1 MLHNIDDNAAPTATL
16 TSTSAT
22 LTAATAT
29 TMAPTETT
37 GNGTEPTISTHLAN
51 ATATIEPTT
60 AATTAPSAT
69 EEETNTAAA
78 NVVVAASVAPTVEG
92 QATAAAATTMTVTA
106 NNTNTNTNAATQPQ
120 SLSTSTSALSAVAE
134 EQQLPELAKTA
145 IALYASS
152 ADDVQMRT
160 QQQQKIKIYHGA
172 KQSAVWR
179 TDSLASNPSPNLS
192 QPNSVTSCSE
202 TKTVVPISSSRSSG
216 GYSTAP
222 SLLQRKFSDS
232 SFAATATA
240 MPRRVSFPESDKE
253 LVTGYLEPANPWE
266 QAYQVSSIAEI
277 FELYEQSC
285 AKHHTKPMKNILDHL
300 KSLDLSL
307 TRQPVLSLKG
317 INLSPNDCE
326 PLEEI
331 FKRIQY
337 KVIDLS
343 ECLLDESCLSALCQM
358 IEYYEAANELD
369 ISYNRDPM
377 TVRGWNLCTYMVGRS
392 QELQLLNA
400 EGNQISKVGAEN
412 LGHSLTTSNLHTLK
426 LEHCGLK
433 GPPLTSFCYQLY
445 HNKIL
450 KELWLGYNDLD
461 CTDAEHIAGML
472 RFNYIIELIDISNNN
487 IRDDGV
493 KYLVQAL
500 IMQATDLER
509 RSALPLQR
517 ARAIED
523 DEPIS
528 PVEIVAP
535 VSEQSVET
543 SSAKQEETEAVQ
555 QVKEV
560 EQQQQTTA
568 AISTA
573 AAEEPSVCD
582 PPVAVLVEL
591 ENDVEDDNTEDTVRT
606 LRSGNQSATGQSM
619 LDKLLSM
626 NSDSS
631 SEEAPSNIST
641 DTLAACCSEDI
652 SELSNDN
659 YDASSKSLATSATA
673 ATTSIDESLATPATL
688 EAAALDS
695 SLEQLSPAQQQQLQQ
710 QQQSSQNERNLCDIT
725 PSTEAKTVEP
735 NETCVQNNNNA
746 NSPHNNTN
754 NNNTNNNSNSNSN
767 LPNNNNNQTSAAAG
781 AAAAVVLAV
790 VPVPVAVDVSSS
802 GSGVGAGA
810 GTIYE
815 VTAEESDCINGGAAS
830 GSRPLDMNK
839 NAAKANGDDFED
851 THSTDSAFESASEG
865 DISRHLPDEFS
876 RLSVSLESTRL
887 DDMAKEMAIET
898 ATIASESTEC
908 LLVAA
913 EEAVASTPMSVET
926 ATTTLTTTPKV
937 TIAAECLT
945 GVKEKE
951 ASASPCPS
959 PTPTPPPPST
969 SPGGVSS
976 GLRRTE
982 SSCAYL
988 NQSTRNRSQS
998 SDSLCSE
1005 NSLDGSTSAADP
1017 QLAEKLTKNDTL
1029 SRRQLTDATAESTI
1043 RAPSGLK
1050 ALALWSNNLTKNCGP
1065 SIAELLSRSSS
1076 LELLNIGKNCL
1087 SNDFVATIKESLTKN
1102 TTLTTLGL
1110 QSAHLSAKGIETL
1123 ASILT
1128 FGGNSKLQRIDI
1140 RDNKLEVESLNII
1153 AEVLKSNKTITQ
1165 IDINDEPKR
1174 LTLPI
1179 VPIVNVI
1186 PPTPLPQ
1193 ESIGSDAHLDYTR
1206 VLGTVRSM
1214 CSRNEKMQ
1222 AEELELAEM
1231 AANVGGNGSSNNSN
1245 NNQSNN
1251 SNKIGSNNSAISNR
1265 CRSGYYLGSRK
1276 ISLTC
1281 HSRPLVD
1288 AATGTVIASP
1298 AAVTA
1303 AVTTAMPT
1311 PAAKL
1316 EVKRRANSTS
1326 SRLRSPGPSPPTISP
1341 SSSPNRSR
1349 FHVSRVAEL
1358 SSPATSPL
1366 AQLPPQH
1373 PPQPQPQPPPTTTP
1387 RSASSCMSIPAV
1399 GSQSSLNAIAALPL
1413 PTSSSLPSMASVT
1426 SSTQTIKR
1434 LSVSPRSRFHVSRI
1448 YEDPQT
1454 PPIHL
1459 PPTPMLKS
1467 ARKAAAAQLAE
1478 ITSTL
1483 ATATATPV
1491 TVTATTTA
1499 ALPISSVIIVEP
1511 EPAST
1516 NIQEKEDQ
1524 QQQQQPQETEQKLSP
1539 QCSVNSPS
1547 TSSSSCS
1554 SSPISSSTTNSSS
1567 SCCSNSSDV
1576 TDSSE
1581 AAAAAVTVPPGKSC
1595 PIAVF
1600 GDNDIT
1606 LTKDS
1611 AESFALSAA
1620 ASSQDVTTTTTTAAA
1635 PAPPAQRARKSSW
1648 IANPTTVDKLLTL
1661 FNPSSMFQRSSS
1673 PESKA
1678 VPVSTATGTGAPL
1691 TNNAQNTTT
1700 TTTVLGASG
1709 DVNVTLLPTR
1719 KTTPPARSNSYAI
1732 GSGGASG
1739 AAAASGATAGENAAG
1754 GSSFLDTASRQL
1766 RDFGKQ
1772 VFRQNLSFNNS
1783 GDGMM
1788 ALMTGSSQLEANN
1801 ASGTT
1806 VMSPVAESATPPEC
1820 NAMHMPLSLKR
1831 ELKENISPEHTINEE
1846 TLHTLQKLS
1855 RAAEDVT
1862 LKAEAA
1868 AELGDIEIVMHSEVS
1883 DCLPEAEPV
1892 QQEDVG
1898 QV

>member
-1 MLHNIDDNAAPTATL
+1 MLHNNIDDNVAPTATL

-22 LTAATAT
+22 ATTTAT
-29 TMAPTETT
+29 ITMAPTETT

-51 ATATIEPTT
+51 ATATIEPTAT
-60 AATTAPSAT
+60 TTAPSAT
-69 EEETNTAAA
+69 EEERNAAA
-78 NVVVAASVAPTVEG
+78 AAAVVDDVVVAASVSPTVEG
-92 QATAAAATTMTVTA
+92 QAATTMTVTA
-106 NNTNTNTNAATQPQ
+106 NTTNTNTNTNTNAATQPQ
-120 SLSTSTSALSAVAE
+120 LQSTSTETPALSAVAE
-134 EQQLPELAKTA
+134 ELPELAKTA
-145 IALYASS
+145 AIALYAMCP
-152 ADDVQMRT
+152 DDVQMRT
-160 QQQQKIKIYHGA
+160 QQQHKIKIYHGA

-179 TDSLASNPSPNLS
+179 TDSLASNPSPSASLCQ
-192 QPNSVTSCSE
+192 QPNSVTSCTE
-202 TKTVVPISSSRSSG
+202 PTKTVPTRTG
-216 GYSTAP
+216 GYPTAP

-266 QAYQVSSIAEI
+266 QVCQVSSIAEI
-277 FELYEQSC
+277 SQLYVQSC
-285 AKHHTKPMKNILDHL
+285 YKHCTKPKKNIQDHL

-307 TRQPVLSLKG
+307 TRQPLLSLKG
-317 INLSPNDCE
+317 IELTPNDCE

-343 ECLLDESCLSALCQM
+343 ECVLNESCLSALCQM

-412 LGHSLTTSNLHTLK
+412 LGHALSTSNLHTLK

-433 GPPLTSFCYQLY
+433 GPPLTSFYLTSIDFSYLGYQLY

-472 RFNYIIELIDISNNN
+472 RFNYNIELIDISNNN

-500 IMQATDLER
+500 IMQASDLER

-528 PVEIVAP
+528 PVETIAP
-535 VSEQSVET
+535 VSEQTDEA
-543 SSAKQEETEAVQ
+543 SSAKQAETETF
-555 QVKEV
+555 KEV
-560 EQQQQTTA
+560 EQQPAPTPVISAAAA
-568 AISTA
+568 AIAT
-573 AAEEPSVCD
+573 EEPSASE
-582 PPVAVLVEL
+582 PPVAVLVDL
-591 ENDVEDDNTEDTVRT
+591 ENDADDDNTEDTVRT

-652 SELSNDN
+652 SELSNDL
-659 YDASSKSLATSATA
+659 YDASSKSLVTSTAAATA
-673 ATTSIDESLATPATL
+673 SIDESLATPASS
-688 EAAALDS
+688 EATALDS
-695 SLEQLSPAQQQQLQQ
+695 SLEQLAPAQQQ

-735 NETCVQNNNNA
+735 NETCVQNNN
-746 NSPHNNTN
+746 SSHN
-754 NNNTNNNSNSNSN
+754 NNNSNSNSN
-767 LPNNNNNQTSAAAG
+767 SNCNSNNNNNNQAAATAATAAEIAVVAAV
-781 AAAAVVLAV
+781 AAA
-790 VPVPVAVDVSSS
+790 VPVAVDVSSS
-802 GSGVGAGA
+802 GSGA
-810 GTIYE
+810 GTIFE
-815 VTAEESDCINGGAAS
+815 VTAEESDCINGGSTAS

-887 DDMAKEMAIET
+887 DDLAKEMAIET

-913 EEAVASTPMSVET
+913 EEAAVET
-926 ATTTLTTTPKV
+926 ATATTMTTIAMTPKV

-945 GVKEKE
+945 GVKDKE

-1017 QLAEKLTKNDTL
+1017 HLAEKLTKNDTL
-1029 SRRQLTDATAESTI
+1029 SRARQPNDPAVEPLV

-1050 ALALWSNNLTKNCGP
+1050 ALALWSNNLTKNCAP

-1087 SNDFVATIKESLTKN
+1087 SNDFVATIKDSLTKN

-1222 AEELELAEM
+1222 AEELELAEK
-1231 AANVGGNGSSNNSN
+1231 AANVGGGSSSSSSSNNGG
-1245 NNQSNN
+1245 NNQSN
-1251 SNKIGSNNSAISNR
+1251 SNNIGSNNSGISQR
-1265 CRSGYYLGSRK
+1265 CRGGYYLGSRK

-1288 AATGTVIASP
+1288 AATGTVM
-1298 AAVTA
+1298 AATA
-1303 AVTTAMPT
+1303 ATPAVTTAMPT

-1316 EVKRRANSTS
+1316 EVKRRASSSS
-1326 SRLRSPGPSPPTISP
+1326 SRLRSPGPSPPTVSP

-1366 AQLPPQH
+1366 AQMPPH
-1373 PPQPQPQPPPTTTP
+1373 PPHPPPTTP

-1399 GSQSSLNAIAALPL
+1399 GSQSSLNAIAAALPL

-1434 LSVSPRSRFHVSRI
+1434 LSVSPRSRFHVCRI

-1467 ARKAAAAQLAE
+1467 ARKAAAQLAE
-1478 ITSTL
+1478 MTS
-1483 ATATATPV
+1483 ATPV
-1491 TVTATTTA
+1491 TVTATTTD

-1511 EPAST
+1511 VAAEAAQPAST
-1516 NIQEKEDQ
+1516 THEEEEQ
-1524 QQQQQPQETEQKLSP
+1524 QKLSP

-1554 SSPISSSTTNSSS
+1554 SSPISSSATNSSS
-1567 SCCSNSSDV
+1567 SSDV
-1576 TDSSE
+1576 TTDSSDT
-1581 AAAAAVTVPPGKSC
+1581 AAAAAAATVPAKSC

-1611 AESFALSAA
+1611 AAGVALSAA
-1620 ASSQDVTTTTTTAAA
+1620 ASSQDVTSTTTTTATATAAAA
-1635 PAPPAQRARKSSW
+1635 PAQPRARKSSW

-1673 PESKA
+1673 PETKTNAA
-1678 VPVSTATGTGAPL
+1678 VPASTVAAAPL
-1691 TNNAQNTTT
+1691 TSNAQNTTT

-1732 GSGGASG
+1732 GSGSTGG
-1739 AAAASGATAGENAAG
+1739 AAAATGGSGAAEAAAG
-1754 GSSFLDTASRQL
+1754 GSSFLDNASRQL

-1772 VFRQNLSFNNS
+1772 VFRQNLSFNS

-1788 ALMTGSSQLEANN
+1788 SMMSSGSSQLEANN

-1883 DCLPEAEPV
+1883 DCLPEAEQV
-1892 QQEDVG
+1892 QPEDAG

>member
-1 MLHNIDDNAAPTATL
+1 
-16 TSTSAT
+16 
-22 LTAATAT
+22 
-29 TMAPTETT
+29 MAPTETT

-60 AATTAPSAT
+60 GAAAAAATASASASTSAT
-69 EEETNTAAA
+69 EQETIDVVVVDTAAA
-78 NVVVAASVAPTVEG
+78 DAVAVAVAAVEG
-92 QATAAAATTMTVTA
+92 QATATMTVTA
-106 NNTNTNTNAATQPQ
+106 NNTSTPLPLSAATAHTELATTADASHAASAAASAAAP
-120 SLSTSTSALSAVAE
+120 STASAVGVANE
-134 EQQLPELAKTA
+134 SQTVTEPAF
-145 IALYASS
+145 
-152 ADDVQMRT
+152 DVQMRT
-160 QQQQKIKIYHGA
+160 QQQQKIRIYHGA

-179 TDSLASNPSPNLS
+179 TDSLASN
-192 QPNSVTSCSE
+192 
-202 TKTVVPISSSRSSG
+202 SSSNKSDAGSIEAIGMGVGMGRSSYSGTGSG
-216 GYSTAP
+216 GYATAP

-232 SFAATATA
+232 SFSASA

-266 QAYQVSSIAEI
+266 KLCQVSSIAEI
-277 FELYEQSC
+277 TDLYVKSC
-285 AKHHTKPMKNILDHL
+285 RKHNTIPLKSIMEHL
-300 KSLDLSL
+300 KTLDLHL
-307 TRQPVLSLKG
+307 PRQPLLSLKG
-317 INLSPNDCE
+317 IQLTPNDCE

-331 FKRIQY
+331 FMRIQY

-343 ECLLDESCLSALCQM
+343 ECPLNESCLSALCQM

-369 ISYNRDPM
+369 ISYNKEQM
-377 TVRGWNLCTYMVGRS
+377 TVRGWGLCTHMVGRS

-412 LGHSLTTSNLHTLK
+412 LGSALSTSNLHTLK

-433 GPPLTSFCYQLY
+433 GPPLTNFCCKLY

-461 CTDAEHIAGML
+461 CTDAQHIADML
-472 RFNYIIELIDISNNN
+472 RFNHSIELIDISNNN
-487 IRDDGV
+487 IRDEGA

-500 IMQATDLER
+500 ILQAIELER
-509 RSALPLQR
+509 RSGLPLQR

-523 DEPIS
+523 DDLVSPMETTAPVQLDSHIEPSEAKATIAS
-528 PVEIVAP
+528 ATQHAVEIM
-535 VSEQSVET
+535 ET
-543 SSAKQEETEAVQ
+543 V
-555 QVKEV
+555 V
-560 EQQQQTTA
+560 EQQPPTPATSA
-568 AISTA
+568 ASSSVPT
-573 AAEEPSVCD
+573 EELGSCEPA
-582 PPVAVLVEL
+582 VAVLVDV
-591 ENDVEDDNTEDTVRT
+591 ENDADDDNTEDTVRT
-606 LRSGNQSATGQSM
+606 LRGSGGNQSATGQSM

-652 SELSNDN
+652 SEISNDV
-659 YDASSKSLATSATA
+659 YDVAGKLLSTATLTASMDESTTATA
-673 ATTSIDESLATPATL
+673 VPVVSP
-688 EAAALDS
+688 
-695 SLEQLSPAQQQQLQQ
+695 SLEQLTPAIQQ
-710 QQQSSQNERNLCDIT
+710 QQQSSQIERNLCDIT

-735 NETCVQNNNNA
+735 NATCVQNNNNA
-746 NSPHNNTN
+746 NSHNNI
-754 NNNTNNNSNSNSN
+754 
-767 LPNNNNNQTSAAAG
+767 NNNNNHNNHNNNNQVINQIAAAEADG
-781 AAAAVVLAV
+781 AAGEAA
-790 VPVPVAVDVSSS
+790 S
-802 GSGVGAGA
+802 
-810 GTIYE
+810 IYE
-815 VTAEESDCINGGAAS
+815 VTAEESDCINGIEEPS

-839 NAAKANGDDFED
+839 NAKAGDDFED
-851 THSTDSAFESASEG
+851 THSMDSAFESASEG

-908 LLVAA
+908 LLVA
-913 EEAVASTPMSVET
+913 EEAATPA
-926 ATTTLTTTPKV
+926 ATTPPAVHLDPPSEPVVPEVIVAPAGPKV
-937 TIAAECLT
+937 TIAA
-945 GVKEKE
+945 VDKELV
-951 ASASPCPS
+951 ASPCPS

-976 GLRRTE
+976 GLRRVET
-982 SSCAYL
+982 SCTYL

-1005 NSLDGSTSAADP
+1005 NSLDGSTSSVADP
-1017 QLAEKLTKNDTL
+1017 HLAEKLTKNDTL
-1029 SRRQLTDATAESTI
+1029 SRRHLVDPALEAAN

-1050 ALALWSNNLTKNCGP
+1050 ALALWSNNLTKDCGP
-1065 SIAELLSRSSS
+1065 CIAELLSRSSS

-1087 SNDFVATIKESLTKN
+1087 SNDFVATIKDSLIKN

-1179 VPIVNVI
+1179 VPIVKVI
-1186 PPTPLPQ
+1186 PPTSMPQ
-1193 ESIGSDAHLDYTR
+1193 DSIGSDAHLDYTR

-1222 AEELELAEM
+1222 AEELELAEK
-1231 AANVGGNGSSNNSN
+1231 AANVGGGSSSNSN
-1245 NNQSNN
+1245 GNSSSSSSNGAVGGN
-1251 SNKIGSNNSAISNR
+1251 SYINR
-1265 CRSGYYLGSRK
+1265 CRGGYYLGSRK

-1288 AATGTVIASP
+1288 AATGTVS
-1298 AAVTA
+1298 AAL
-1303 AVTTAMPT
+1303 AVTAMPT

-1316 EVKRRANSTS
+1316 EVKRKTNA
-1326 SRLRSPGPSPPTISP
+1326 RLRSPGPSPPTVSP

-1349 FHVSRVAEL
+1349 FHVSRVKEI
-1358 SSPATSPL
+1358 SSPLTSPL
-1366 AQLPPQH
+1366 AQMPPQH
-1373 PPQPQPQPPPTTTP
+1373 APSP
-1387 RSASSCMSIPAV
+1387 RSASSYMSIPTAI
-1399 GSQSSLNAIAALPL
+1399 GGIACSGSDDNIGSGSGSSSSSSGLLLSQSTPNVMAALQL
-1413 PTSSSLPSMASVT
+1413 PSSSSLPSMASVT
-1426 SSTQTIKR
+1426 SSTQTVKR

-1467 ARKAAAAQLAE
+1467 ARKAAAQLAE
-1478 ITSTL
+1478 ATSSVAATTL
-1483 ATATATPV
+1483 TATATG
-1491 TVTATTTA
+1491 TGTTTTTTA
-1499 ALPISSVIIVEP
+1499 MPISSVIIVEP
-1511 EPAST
+1511 VPPPTAADTGSAHQQST
-1516 NIQEKEDQ
+1516 NGES
-1524 QQQQQPQETEQKLSP
+1524 PVTQKLSP
-1539 QCSVNSPS
+1539 NSPS

-1554 SSPISSSTTNSSS
+1554 TSPVSSATSSS
-1567 SCCSNSSDV
+1567 SSSSSSSSGASTDL
-1576 TDSSE
+1576 TDSSGCAE
-1581 AAAAAVTVPPGKSC
+1581 PAKSC

-1611 AESFALSAA
+1611 AAGAALSAA
-1620 ASSQDVTTTTTTAAA
+1620 ASVGSELESTGTATATGQQQQQQQQQQQ
-1635 PAPPAQRARKSSW
+1635 PPQQPPATRARKSSW

-1661 FNPSSMFQRSSS
+1661 FNPSTMFQRSSS
-1673 PESKA
+1673 PESKPA
-1678 VPVSTATGTGAPL
+1678 AAPASAPL

-1700 TTTVLGASG
+1700 NTTMGSSG
-1709 DVNVTLLPTR
+1709 DVNVTFMATR
-1719 KTTPPARSNSYAI
+1719 KTTPPSRSNSCSSSSNTAAAGGAAGQGA
-1732 GSGGASG
+1732 GSGVAGAFGLETSG
-1739 AAAASGATAGENAAG
+1739 S

-1766 RDFGKQ
+1766 RDLRKQ
-1772 VFRQNLSFNNS
+1772 VFRPNLSFNIGNDS
-1783 GDGMM
+1783 
-1788 ALMTGSSQLEANN
+1788 ASSAGQLDVN
-1801 ASGTT
+1801 ASAAATT
-1806 VMSPVAESATPPEC
+1806 MSPILSSVGESPSPPER
-1820 NAMHMPLSLKR
+1820 NAVHMPLSLKR

-1846 TLHTLQKLS
+1846 TLHSLQKLS
-1855 RAAEDVT
+1855 RVEDMT

-1868 AELGDIEIVMHSEVS
+1868 AELGDIEIVMHSEVA
-1883 DCLPEAEPV
+1883 DMPEAEQQPQQQQQQQQ
-1892 QQEDVG
+1892 QQEDLG
-1898 QV
+1898 AGLGH